1 MIERLEIK
9 NFKSIR
15 EASIDLKKLNILI
28 GANGAGKSNLISF
41 FEMTRHL
48 LEQRLGA
55 YMLRHGG
62 IDSMLYRG
70 RKVSDSISALIDFS
84 DKNAFAFKLVP
95 TAGQKAYI
103 EYTRNYIN
111 NISLKG
117 KKYEEEW
124 NRNDWDSNVEESSIL
139 FTSKWESTYIRD
151 FLRNFTVYH
160 FHDTSLSSPMRQ
172 PSRTGDN
179 ETLRN
184 DGSNLAAFLYRLKKD
199 DEHSFRLIEG
209 TVRSIAPYFKCF
221 RLSPDKHMEG
231 FVSLEWEEKDSDMY
245 LDANNFS
252 DGTLRFIALATLLL
266 QPNPPQTIII
276 DEPELGLHP
285 ASINKLGALIKRA
298 AHKAQLIVATQS
310 VSIVDC
316 FEPEDIIVV
325 DRKNGQSTFQRLDNE
340 SCAAW
345 ISDYSL
351 GEIWEKNVIG
361 GQP

>member
-1 MIERLEIK
+1 MIERLEIN

-15 EASIDLKKLNILI
+15 EACIDLKKRNILI

-70 RKVSDSISALIDFS
+70 RKVSDSITALIDFS
-84 DKNAFAFKLVP
+84 DTNALAFKLVP
-95 TAGQKAYI
+95 TAGPKAYL
-103 EYTRNYIN
+103 EYTKDYFNVKA
-111 NISLKG
+111 LPG
-117 KKYEEEW
+117 KRYKEEW
-124 NRNDWDSNVEESSIL
+124 DLHNWDSDVEESAIL
-139 FTSKWESTYIRD
+139 STQKWGADYIRS
-151 FLRNFTVYH
+151 FLRGFTVYH
-160 FHDTSLSSPMRQ
+160 FHDTGLTSPMRQ

-184 DGSNLAAFLYRLKKD
+184 DGSNLASFLYRLKIE
-199 DEHSFRLIEG
+199 DERTYNLIEG

-221 RLSPDKHMEG
+221 RLSPDKSMDG

-252 DGTLRFIALATLLL
+252 DGTLRFIALAALLL
-266 QPNPPQTIII
+266 QPDPPQTIII

-285 ASINKLGALIKRA
+285 ASIIKLGALIKRA
-298 AHKAQLIVATQS
+298 SYRTQLIVATQS

-316 FEPEDIIVV
+316 FDPEDIIVV
-325 DRKNGQSTFQRLDNE
+325 DRKNGQSTFQRLDKE